1 MNMPIK
7 KNIVSTGG
15 FMVSDKE
22 DKGIDFFYIL
32 AGGGGVIGIILIG
45 FIILR
50 YVFHVV

>member
-45 FIILR
+45 FILLR
-50 YVFHVV
+50 YVLHVV